1 MKNNTKGIGFKNF
14 RRFEEFPQLEFGNIT
29 YMVGRNN
36 SGKST
41 MVKAL
46 LLIMDYLQNQ
56 LGDTFSF
63 DNNVLEDA
71 NIVTFGRAKCNLIDE
86 PEIVFSF
93 KLNNYEITCHI
104 SGDTNDTKANVIF
117 LIVNDE
123 ENGYKLVIDYFS
135 EWATIIKKSK
145 VKLDKLESLKELAM
159 LGFEIDSLK
168 KQQKAIKNKGAK
180 EALDIVAQINKTI
193 DRKQKLEKTTKQP
206 EQLFENI
213 EYEVEYPMGEDFMK
227 AAYEG
232 VPKNKQDE
240 IHGEEEAEVL
250 PLDESEDEKMENE
263 DVLDLE
269 SVIAEQNQL
278 KEIISNL
285 ISHNNDWRRI
295 LLNKESNKML
305 APRFMNNKKVECE
318 ECGLTWEVTLE
329 DIGEF
334 PNWSNPYICN
344 HCGTNNVDAPLSDI
358 IALDNKKSELKAWAD
373 DLVNS
378 LEKESFFYLG
388 ANPSKQSALFLLR
401 AKDNSL
407 AQAIHQ
413 FYQLK
418 ITKGEKEH
426 EFVKYWMN
434 EFEVGHNFN
443 IKFYAGEAYEFHVLD
458 NDGNKNHLSDKGMGS
473 LQAMVLILK
482 IASLIRINKKEKK
495 ALTLLVEEPELNMH
509 PALQSKLTDFF
520 HEVNKEYGFNFI
532 VETHSEYI
540 IRKSQVLVNKNKYGD
555 KDSLNP
561 NPFKTYYFP
570 VSDKPYEMRYRKDGK
585 FMDEFKK
592 GFFEVSSDLAFD
604 IL

>member
-1 MKNNTKGIGFKNF
+1 MGNNIKGIGFKNF
-14 RRFEEFPQLEFGNIT
+14 RRFKEFPQLEFGNIT

-46 LLIMDYLQNQ
+46 LLVMDYLQNQ
-56 LGDTFSF
+56 LDDTFSF
-63 DNNVLEDA
+63 DNKVLEDA

-86 PEIVFSF
+86 PKIVFSF
-93 KLNNYEITCHI
+93 KLNNYDITVRV
-104 SGDTNDTKANVIF
+104 SGDTNDTKANVIM
-117 LIVNDE
+117 LSVNDE

-135 EWATIIKKSK
+135 EWARIIKKSK
-145 VKLDKLESLKELAM
+145 IKQDKLEILKELAM
-159 LGFEIDSLK
+159 LGFEIDSLR
-168 KQQKAIKNKGAK
+168 KQQQTIKNKGSK

-193 DRKQKLEKTTKQP
+193 DRKEKLEKTTMQP
-206 EQLFENI
+206 EELFENI

-227 AAYEG
+227 TAYGG

-250 PLDESEDEKMENE
+250 PEDESENEKIEDE

-305 APRFMNNKKVECE
+305 APPFMNNKKVKCE

-334 PNWSNPYICN
+334 PNWSNPFICN
-344 HCGTNNVDAPLSDI
+344 NCGTNNVDAPLADI
-358 IALDNKKSELKAWAD
+358 ITLDNKKSELKAWAD
-373 DLVNS
+373 NLVNS

-388 ANPSKQSALFLLR
+388 VNPSKQSALFPLR
-401 AKDNSL
+401 AKDNAL

-418 ITKGEKEH
+418 IIEGEKEH

-434 EFEVGHNFN
+434 EFEVGQSFE

-458 NDGNKNHLSDKGMGS
+458 KNGVKNHLSDKGMGS
-473 LQAMVLILK
+473 LQAMVLILNV
-482 IASLIRINKKEKK
+482 ASLIKINEKEKK
-495 ALTLLVEEPELNMH
+495 AVTLLVEEPELNLH
-509 PALQSKLTDFF
+509 PALQSKLTEFF
-520 HEVNKEYGFNFI
+520 HEVNKKYGFNFI
-532 VETHSEYI
+532 IETHSEYM
-540 IRKSQVLVNKNKYGD
+540 IRKSQVLVNENEYGNQ
-555 KDSLNP
+555 DSLNP

-585 FMDEFKK
+585 FKDEFKK

>member
-1 MKNNTKGIGFKNF
+1 
-14 RRFEEFPQLEFGNIT
+14 
-29 YMVGRNN
+29 MVE
-36 SGKST
+36 
-41 MVKAL
+41 L
-46 LLIMDYLQNQ
+46 
-56 LGDTFSF
+56 
-63 DNNVLEDA
+63 
-71 NIVTFGRAKCNLIDE
+71 KCNLIDE
-86 PEIVFSF
+86 PKIVFSF
-93 KLNNYEITCHI
+93 KLNNYDITVRV
-104 SGDTNDTKANVIF
+104 SGDTNDTKANVIM
-117 LIVNDE
+117 LSVNDE

-135 EWATIIKKSK
+135 EWARIIKKSK
-145 VKLDKLESLKELAM
+145 IKQDKLEILKELAM
-159 LGFEIDSLK
+159 LGFEIDSLR
-168 KQQKAIKNKGAK
+168 KQQQTIKNKGSK

-193 DRKQKLEKTTKQP
+193 DRKEKLEKTTMQP
-206 EQLFENI
+206 EELFENI

-227 AAYEG
+227 TAYGG

-250 PLDESEDEKMENE
+250 PEDESENEKIEDE

-305 APRFMNNKKVECE
+305 APPFMNNKKVKCE

-344 HCGTNNVDAPLSDI
+344 NCGTNNVDAPLADI

-373 DLVNS
+373 NLVNS

-388 ANPSKQSALFLLR
+388 ANPSKQSALFPLR
-401 AKDNSL
+401 AKDNAL

-418 ITKGEKEH
+418 IIEGEKEH

-434 EFEVGHNFN
+434 EFEVGQSFE

-458 NDGNKNHLSDKGMGS
+458 KNGVKNHLSDKGMGS
-473 LQAMVLILK
+473 LQAMVLILNV
-482 IASLIRINKKEKK
+482 ASLIKINEKEKK
-495 ALTLLVEEPELNMH
+495 AVTLLVEEPELNLH
-509 PALQSKLTDFF
+509 PALQSKLTEFF
-520 HEVNKEYGFNFI
+520 HEVNKKYGFNFI
-532 VETHSEYI
+532 IETHSEYM
-540 IRKSQVLVNKNKYGD
+540 IRKSQVLVNENEYGNQ
-555 KDSLNP
+555 DSLNP

-585 FMDEFKK
+585 FKDEFKK